1 MLPPSWAAS
10 QLRLRTPIPF
20 PRWPP
25 GRSGREPT
33 QRRGTVGDTKGD
45 VQVNRGVDPEP
56 ETSEG
61 MSGSEGRDQPDVSL
75 VMPCYN
81 EERIVAY
88 SIRRLVQA
96 FAREGYRLE
105 LVAVDNGS
113 SDRTGAII
121 GGIAEREAAVVPC
134 RVEQNRGYGYGV
146 LEGMK
151 RCTAAWV
158 GHIPADSQVDAE
170 DVVRLFETALI
181 GGERVVAKV
190 RRRFRMDGLNRRI
203 VTFVYNALIR
213 VLWPGLGSFD
223 VNAVPKLLPRDLLA
237 QLRLESWGWA
247 LDPEMMV
254 KAHHLGVPIVEYN
267 IMSRQRAG
275 GVSHVRMGTAWE
287 LFGSLL
293 QLRFSGRLR
302 AWRRSVQ
309 SPRALSETA
318 VGMAGR

>member
-1 MLPPSWAAS
+1 MIESEA
-10 QLRLRTPIPF
+10 
-20 PRWPP
+20 
-25 GRSGREPT
+25 
-33 QRRGTVGDTKGD
+33 RR
-45 VQVNRGVDPEP
+45 
-56 ETSEG
+56 
-61 MSGSEGRDQPDVSL
+61 QPDVSL

-81 EERIVAY
+81 EEKIVAY

-113 SDRTGAII
+113 ADRTGSII
-121 GGIAEREAAVVPC
+121 RELSEREPAVVPC
-134 RVEQNRGYGYGV
+134 VVEQNRGYGYGV

-151 RCTAAWV
+151 RCTAPWV

-190 RRRFRMDGLNRRI
+190 RRRFRMDGLNRRV

-213 VLWPGLGSFD
+213 LLWPGLGSFD
-223 VNAVPKLLPRDLLA
+223 VNAVPKLVPRDLLA
-237 QLRLESWGWA
+237 ELRLESWGWA
-247 LDPEMMV
+247 LDPELMV

-275 GVSHVRMGTAWE
+275 GHSHVRMGTAWE

-293 QLRFSGRLR
+293 ELRFSRRLR

-309 SPRALSETA
+309 ARSALSESA
-318 VGMAGR
+318 VGMAIR

>member
-1 MLPPSWAAS
+1 MAMTATEV
-10 QLRLRTPIPF
+10 R
-20 PRWPP
+20 
-25 GRSGREPT
+25 RE
-33 QRRGTVGDTKGD
+33 
-45 VQVNRGVDPEP
+45 
-56 ETSEG
+56 
-61 MSGSEGRDQPDVSL
+61 PDVSL

-81 EERIVAY
+81 EEKIVAY

-121 GGIAEREAAVVPC
+121 ADIARREPSVVPC

-151 RCTAAWV
+151 CCTAPWV

-190 RRRFRMDGLNRRI
+190 RRRFRMDGMNRRV
-203 VTFVYNALIR
+203 VTFAYNTLIR
-213 VLWPGLGSFD
+213 LLWPGLGSFD

-254 KAHHLGVPIVEYN
+254 KAHYLGIPILEYN
-267 IMSRQRAG
+267 IMARQRAG
-275 GVSHVRMGTAWE
+275 GHSHVRMGTAWE
-287 LFGSLL
+287 LFASLL
-293 QLRFSGRLR
+293 QLRFSGQLR
-302 AWRRSVQ
+302 EWRRTM
-309 SPRALSETA
+309 RASRARTVTVSGA
-318 VGMAGR
+318 TGP